1 MIRTSIIA
9 VLAVGL
15 IGVGYWGY
23 KEHEDKSSL
32 LIHAEN
38 NYQRSFHE
46 LSYHMYMLHD
56 TIGTSLSMNSDGK
69 LSLKFVDIWIL
80 TSHAN
85 GNVSEL
91 PLSLLPYHKTK
102 KFLADISYY

>member
-32 LIHAEN
+32 LIHAEH
-38 NYQRSFHE
+38 NYHGSVHYLF
-46 LSYHMYMLHD
+46 YHMDRLHD
-56 TIGTSLSMNSDGK
+56 DIVTSLAMNSDGIV
-69 LSLKFVDIWIL
+69 SPQVVDIWKL
-80 TSHAN
+80 TSEAN
-85 GNVSEL
+85 VNVSQL
-91 PLSLLPYHKTK
+91 PLSLLPFQKP
-102 KFLADISYY
+102 